1 MELDPNVWGPHY
13 WFVLHTIALCYP
25 LYPND
30 VTKKKYYEFIQNFPL
45 MIPVEKIGNNFSIL
59 LDKFPVTPYLDS
71 RESFQKWI
79 HFIHN
84 KVNEQLGLPELSFSE
99 SIDKYYHNYKPKDL
113 LQREKLRR
121 KEKYIFLISVMML
134 SGLIFAMYKK

>member
-1 MELDPNVWGPHY
+1 MELDPTIWGPHY

-30 VTKKKYYEFIQNFPL
+30 VTKKKYYEFIQNLPL
-45 MIPVEKIGNNFSIL
+45 MLPVQKIGNNFSIL
-59 LDKFPVTPYLDS
+59 LDKYPITPYLDS
-71 RESFQKWI
+71 RESFQKWF

-84 KVNEQLGLPELSFSE
+84 KVNEQLGLPVMSFSE

-113 LQREKLRR
+113 LYKDKLRR
-121 KEKYIFLISVMML
+121 KEKYIFLISL
-134 SGLIFAMYKK
+134 IILGFFIFAIYKK

>member
-1 MELDPNVWGPHY
+1 MELDPTVWGPHY
-13 WFVLHTIALCYP
+13 WFFLHTIALCYP

-30 VTKKKYYEFIQNFPL
+30 VTKKKYYEFIQNLPL

-71 RESFQKWI
+71 RESLQKWI

-84 KVNEQLGLPELSFSE
+84 KVNETLGLPQMTFSE

-113 LQREKLRR
+113 LHREKLRR
-121 KEKYIFLISVMML
+121 KEKYIFMISIMVL

>member
-1 MELDPNVWGPHY
+1 MELDPTVWGPHY

-30 VTKKKYYEFIQNFPL
+30 VTKKKYYEFIQNLPL
-45 MIPVEKIGNNFSIL
+45 MIPFQKIGNNFSIL

-71 RESFQKWI
+71 RESFQKWV

-84 KVNEQLGLPELSFSE
+84 KVNETLGLPQLTFSE
-99 SIDKYYHNYKPKDL
+99 AVDKYYHNYKPKDL
-113 LQREKLRR
+113 LDREKLKR
-121 KEKYIFLISVMML
+121 KEKYIFFISIIIL